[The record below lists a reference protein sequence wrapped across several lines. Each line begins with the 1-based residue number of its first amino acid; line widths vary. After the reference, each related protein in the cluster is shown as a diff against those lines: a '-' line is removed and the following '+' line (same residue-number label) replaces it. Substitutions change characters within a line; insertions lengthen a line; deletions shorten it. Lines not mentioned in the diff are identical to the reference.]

1 MIDKEVNNFRQII
14 IELERK
20 IKERD
25 SKIVKLIF
33 IKDFTLKNY

>member
-1 MIDKEVNNFRQII
+1 MIDKEVNHFRQII

-25 SKIVKLIF
+25 SKIVK
-33 IKDFTLKNY
+33 